1 MSKLHFKYGAMNS
14 GKTDTLIKTAFNYT
28 EQGLE
33 VIVIKPSTDVKGKT
47 QLVTRSGNR
56 RDVDILAA
64 PDTNIRTV
72 VKSLI
77 KQKRLKKLSCVLIDE
92 TQFLTADQVNQ
103 LFDIAKIDNISVI
116 AYGLRTDFLTNM
128 FPGSKRLFELAD
140 NIEKLPTMC
149 RCGSQAEVNCR
160 KLDNE
165 FVFNGN
171 QLAIDGDGSISYE
184 SLCGVCF
191 MAEKSKNQ
199 TKTQHSD
206 DKNKRIISPRSSG
219 QGSK

>member
-28 EQGLE
+28 ERGLD
-33 VIVIKPSTDVKGKT
+33 VIVIKPSTDIKGGV
-47 QLVTRSGNR
+47 QLVTRSGSR
-56 RDVDILAA
+56 RDVDILAT
-64 PDTNIRTV
+64 PDTNIRTTI
-72 VKSLI
+72 KSLVSKNKI
-77 KQKRLKKLSCVLIDE
+77 QKLSCILIDE
-92 TQFLTADQVNQ
+92 AQFLTADQVNQ
-103 LFDIAKIDNISVI
+103 LFDIAKIDHVSVI
-116 AYGLRTDFLTNM
+116 AYGLRADFLTNM

-160 KLDNE
+160 KSDNK
-165 FVFNGN
+165 FVFTGS

-191 MAEKSKNQ
+191 MAEKPKNQ

-206 DKNKRIISPRSSG
+206 DKNKRIISPRSSR
-219 QGSK
+219 QGNQ